1 MTLQKNTCVCG
12 KTYYHY
18 GDAVSCPYCFRAV
31 SQPVK
36 AQNAA
41 PEPVAMTPEQKAL
54 FKKTFPSLA
63 KEPLYRQAKRKARR
77 TEGQR
82 RAAQNMS
89 DALQRAKSDM
99 IRHVI
104 DKVNA
109 GYYTVFAFLADPSA
123 YFDGAVMGKWVNN
136 PFLRRSVVTAVK
148 NHYAVEAPF

>member
-1 MTLQKNTCVCG
+1 MTMQIVKCKCG
-12 KTYYHY
+12 KVFGHY
-18 GDAVSCPYCFRAV
+18 GDAVSCPHCFAALT
-31 SQPVK
+31 QPRKVEAK
-36 AQNAA
+36 KPEKK
-41 PEPVAMTPEQKAL
+41 PEP
-54 FKKTFPSLA
+54 
-63 KEPLYRQAKRKARR
+63 EPLYRQAKRKARR
-77 TEGQR
+77 TEAQR

-136 PFLRRSVVTAVK
+136 PFLRRSVVTAVR

>member
-1 MTLQKNTCVCG
+1 M
-12 KTYYHY
+12 HY
-18 GDAVSCPYCFRAV
+18 GDAVSCPHCFRAIR
-31 SQPVK
+31 QPVK
-36 AQNAA
+36 TDDKAERK
-41 PEPVAMTPEQKAL
+41 PEPTKEP
-54 FKKTFPSLA
+54 
-63 KEPLYRQAKRKARR
+63 EPLYRQAKRKARR
-77 TEGQR
+77 TDGQR

-136 PFLRRSVVTAVK
+136 PFLRRSVVTAVR